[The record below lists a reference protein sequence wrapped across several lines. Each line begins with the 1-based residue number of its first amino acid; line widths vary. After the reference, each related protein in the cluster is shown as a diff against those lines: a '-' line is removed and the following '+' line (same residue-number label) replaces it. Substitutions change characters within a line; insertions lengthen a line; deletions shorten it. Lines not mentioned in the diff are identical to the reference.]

1 VSGAGVPELDLD
13 LYADDVLADSRD
25 VFARIREAG
34 PIVWLPRHRMYAMGR
49 FDDVRAALRDD
60 EVFLSGAGV
69 AANPVT
75 NRLSRGTTLNSDSE
89 EHARRRRVL
98 MRSLGAK
105 ALASVRAP
113 LASAADDLVERLLA
127 RGGEF
132 DAAVDFA
139 RHLPVAVVSELVGI
153 RPDSEQM
160 LRWAA
165 STFDALGPINRRGVR
180 SMRHALGL
188 LVYSLRLRSSSVAP
202 GSWAASVFDAQ
213 RAGELSRREVPG
225 LIIDFVAP
233 SLDTTILAA
242 TYTLWVLGN
251 EPEAWAQIRSDPA
264 LIPAAVMETVRL
276 SSPIRG
282 FTRTL
287 ARDHE
292 VGGHRIPRG
301 RRIAILFGAANLDET
316 QFPEP
321 QRFRLDRETAAH
333 LGWGHGP
340 HACVGMLL
348 AKLEL
353 RTLIDAMVPRVE
365 AIGVGAPTPLRNNT
379 LQGIARLPTSFTAA

>member
-1 VSGAGVPELDLD
+1 VTRVGVPALDLD

-60 EVFLSGAGV
+60 DVFLSGAGV

-75 NRLSRGTTLNSDSE
+75 NRLSRGTTLNSDGE

-105 ALASVRAP
+105 ALKSVELP
-113 LASAADDLVERLLA
+113 LASAADELVEGLLQ
-127 RGGEF
+127 RDGGF
-132 DAAVDFA
+132 DAAADFA
-139 RHLPVAVVSELVGI
+139 RYLPVTVVSELVGI
-153 RPDSEQM
+153 RPDTDRM

-165 STFDALGPINRRGVR
+165 STFDTLGPTNRRALR
-180 SMRHALGL
+180 AMRRALAML
-188 LVYSLRLRSSSVAP
+188 FYALRLRSSSVAP
-202 GSWAASVFDAQ
+202 DSWAASVFEAH
-213 RAGELSRREVPG
+213 REGELSRREVSG

-233 SLDTTILAA
+233 SLDTTILAG
-242 TYTLWVLGN
+242 TYMLWLLG
-251 EPEAWAQIRSDPA
+251 EKPHAWTQIRSDPA
-264 LIPAAVMETVRL
+264 LIPTAVMETVRL
-276 SSPIRG
+276 ASPIRG

-287 ARDHE
+287 ARAHRVADHE
-292 VGGHRIPRG
+292 IPQG
-301 RRIAILFGAANLDET
+301 SRIAVLFGAANLDET
-316 QFPEP
+316 QFPAPED
-321 QRFRLDRETAAH
+321 FRLDRENSAH
-333 LGWGHGP
+333 LGWGNGP

-353 RTLIDAMVPRVE
+353 RMLLEAMVPRVE
-365 AIGVGAPTPLRNNT
+365 SVSVGVPRRLRNNT
-379 LQGIARLPTSFTAA
+379 LQGIERLPASFT

>member
-1 VSGAGVPELDLD
+1 VTGAGVPQLDLD

-49 FDDVRAALRDD
+49 FVDVRAALHDD
-60 EVFLSGAGV
+60 ELFRSGAGV

-75 NRLSRGTTLNSDSE
+75 NRLSRGTTLNSDGE

-105 ALASVRAP
+105 ALASVKAP
-113 LASAADDLVERLLA
+113 LAGAADELVERLLA
-127 RGGEF
+127 RGGGF

-139 RHLPVAVVSELVGI
+139 PHLPVAVVSELVGI
-153 RPDSEQM
+153 RPDSGQM

-165 STFDALGPINRRGVR
+165 ATFDALGPINRRGLR
-180 SMRHALGL
+180 SMRHALAL
-188 LVYSLRLRSSSVAP
+188 LFYSVRLRSSSVAP
-202 GSWAASVFDAQ
+202 GSWAASVFDAH

-242 TYTLWVLGN
+242 TYMLWVLGN
-251 EPEAWAQIRSDPA
+251 EPETWTQIRSDPT
-264 LIPAAVMETVRL
+264 LIPAAVMEAVRL
-276 SSPIRG
+276 ASPIRG

-292 VGGHRIPRG
+292 VDGHRIPRG
-301 RRIAILFGAANLDET
+301 RRIAILFGAADLDET

-321 QRFRLDRETAAH
+321 ERFRLDRESAAH
-333 LGWGHGP
+333 VGWGYGP

-353 RTLIDAMVPRVE
+353 RMLLEAMAPQVE
-365 AIGVGAPTPLRNNT
+365 AISVGAPKPLRNNT
-379 LQGIARLPTSFTAA
+379 LQGIEHLPASFTAA